1 MNTQGGLTLGLVGLI
16 FLLSSQSFQ
25 LLSHVRLCDP
35 VDCSTPGFPVH
46 HQLLELAQ
54 THVHQVGDAIQPSHP
69 LLSLSSI
76 FSNKSVLPISWPN
89 YWSFSFS
96 ISPFIE
102 YSGLISFSIARFD
115 FFAIQGTLKSLP
127 LHHSSKALI
136 LFFMAQISHPY
147 IITWETI
154 AWTIQTFVSKVTPL
168 FFNTLS

>member
-1 MNTQGGLTLGLVGLI
+1 M
-16 FLLSSQSFQ
+16 
-25 LLSHVRLCDP
+25 P
-35 VDCSTPGFPVH
+35 
-46 HQLLELAQ
+46 
-54 THVHQVGDAIQPSHP
+54 PSHLILCCP
-69 LLSLSSI
+69 LLFLTSI
-76 FSNKSVLPISWPN
+76 FSSESVLPISWPN

-102 YSGLISFSIARFD
+102 YSGLIFFSIASFD

-147 IITWETI
+147 MITWETI

-168 FFNTLS
+168 FFNTLSRFLIAFLPRNDCLLISWLQSPSAVILGSKKTQSLNVYNVSPCAMEGWNRMPWC